1 MAELFYMNDIFD
13 KIIAKEIPAQCIY
26 EDEICIVVM
35 DKFPCVQG
43 QVLIISKKCTDYIFN
58 LDDQTYSQL
67 FNVTKKIATALDTTY
82 STLRTCVV
90 VEGFEVPHVHI
101 KLYPLTSAHLDIHGG
116 KEASDEVLQAEA
128 TKIKSFL

>member
-43 QVLIISKKCTDYIFN
+43 QVLIISKK
-58 LDDQTYSQL
+58 
-67 FNVTKKIATALDTTY
+67 
-82 STLRTCVV
+82 
-90 VEGFEVPHVHI
+90 
-101 KLYPLTSAHLDIHGG
+101 
-116 KEASDEVLQAEA
+116 
-128 TKIKSFL
+128 